1 MTYEP
6 FQVIYSTGKRHFPG
20 LLQSLRSIR
29 KSATPFCL
37 GNVKVTVFLSI
48 DDYSVLARRLDDE
61 LWDNI
66 DLKTLDMRQI
76 GSYRIHG
83 SKMQFGLLDSPQNYV
98 RFWLSSLLPNASLV
112 LYLDADTIVRKSVC
126 DIFHQYG
133 RKTAY
138 FGVAARQRRWDCTVY
153 RIPRAYAQQWGRR
166 PITFISGVFLADLN
180 FWRRYHI
187 QERAFD
193 LLFQNQRRPLWSIGS
208 NPPLCILFAN
218 SFYPIDRRWHVFGLG
233 NDRNISTEMLKNAY
247 ILHWNGKHKPWEQ
260 DGLWKSLW
268 YQ

>member
-1 MTYEP
+1 M
-6 FQVIYSTGKRHFPG
+6 FKF
-20 LLQSLRSIR
+20 
-29 KSATPFCL
+29 
-37 GNVKVTVFLSI
+37 NLS
-48 DDYSVLARRLDDE
+48 RRLNCLWFYLSYIFLIRCHTSKIRSLFRNLIRLKCVVVPSMEE
-61 LWDNI
+61 L
-66 DLKTLDMRQI
+66 
-76 GSYRIHG
+76 
-83 SKMQFGLLDSPQNYV
+83 
-98 RFWLSSLLPNASLV
+98 
-112 LYLDADTIVRKSVC
+112 C
-126 DIFHQYG
+126 DIFHRYG

-166 PITFISGVFLADLN
+166 PITFISGVFLADLS

-193 LLFQNQRRPLWSIGS
+193 LLSQNQRRPLWRIGS

-247 ILHWNGKHKPWEQ
+247 ILHWNGKHKQWEQ
-260 DGLWKSLW
+260 GGLWKSLW

>member
-20 LLQSLRSIR
+20 LLQSLRYIMI
-29 KSATPFCL
+29 SASPFCF
-37 GNVKVTVFLSI
+37 GNVKFTVFLSI

-98 RFWLSSLLPNASLV
+98 RFWLPSLLPNASLV
-112 LYLDADTIVRKSVC
+112 LYLDADTIVRKSIC

-166 PITFISGVFLADLN
+166 PITFISGVFLADLS
-180 FWRRYHI
+180 FWRR
-187 QERAFD
+187 
-193 LLFQNQRRPLWSIGS
+193 
-208 NPPLCILFAN
+208 
-218 SFYPIDRRWHVFGLG
+218 
-233 NDRNISTEMLKNAY
+233 
-247 ILHWNGKHKPWEQ
+247 
-260 DGLWKSLW
+260 
-268 YQ
+268 